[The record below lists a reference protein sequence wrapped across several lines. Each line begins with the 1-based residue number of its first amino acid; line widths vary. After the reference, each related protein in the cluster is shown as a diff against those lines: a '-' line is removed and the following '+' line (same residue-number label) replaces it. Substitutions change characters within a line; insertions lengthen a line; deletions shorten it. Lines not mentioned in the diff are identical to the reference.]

1 MPEFLSDPFFLIV
14 IGLAAALLIGPPAW
28 SLVAGLFKSK
38 QRDILS
44 LIDDL
49 KEVRDYVSEE
59 HAESINAICRD
70 LFEETLEP

>member
-14 IGLAAALLIGPPAW
+14 IGLAATLLIGPSAW
-28 SLVAGLFKSK
+28 SLVAGLFKPK